1 MDETT
6 KKKSRIISE
15 ATRQKNRERQ
25 AARRLAKPNEN
36 RDNMKRWLE
45 KPENVERKKQV
56 QKDYYEANKEVYAAN
71 RKKWREEHP
80 EYSKEWHKQNY
91 ENNKDQVR
99 DKAIYKKYG
108 VTQEW
113 YEETFLA
120 QGGKC
125 AICQAEKAG
134 GRGRRFHIDHCHK
147 TGVVRGLLCF
157 KCNAIL
163 GHAQDNISV
172 LDAAKEY
179 LLAHGAEEHG

>member
-1 MDETT
+1 MAR
-6 KKKSRIISE
+6 KISE
-15 ATRQKNRERQ
+15 ETKEKNRQRS
-25 AARRLAKPNEN
+25 AAWRAANPQRAQEGVRK
-36 RDNMKRWLE
+36 WLE
-45 KPENVERKKQV
+45 NPENKKRKNELGRK
-56 QKDYYEANKEVYAAN
+56 YHHENKEERNEY
-71 RKKWREEHP
+71 RRQWRLKNP
-80 EYSKEWHKQNY
+80 EYTKQWHKQNY
-91 ENNKDQVR
+91 ENNKDQMR
-99 DKAIYKKYG
+99 DKAIQKKYG

-134 GRGRRFHIDHCHK
+134 GRGKRFHIDHCHK
-147 TGVVRGLLCF
+147 TGAVRGLLCF